1 MLSSYFYDVTLRVK
15 QLWKKTCSKI
25 SASKTSGWHR
35 NGLGSFCMEIIA
47 YKGRPFSVFV
57 NGFVYHF
64 ALLQLYSNHLV
75 LSLRN
80 LEVESNDGSHLELLD
95 ALEPGRRIFEKCA
108 LARWRP
114 NGNKIKCPIVSQI
127 LTNRALNL
135 CNNSYQTLFSNTL
148 TFARSLGRCFQ
159 HLPRDLVNVNVW
171 KTMFDSYINTLGTFR
186 YFWNLSVV
194 RLMAVCE
201 VRKVVFLLKQR
212 FNTLSSRFTHPD
224 TITNSEIS
232 TIVLARR

>member
-1 MLSSYFYDVTLRVK
+1 MLSTYFYDVTLRVK

-57 NGFVYHF
+57 DGFVYHF

-80 LEVESNDGSHLELLD
+80 IEVELNNGSHLEILD
-95 ALEPGRRIFEKCA
+95 ALGPGRRIFKKYA
-108 LARWRP
+108 LTRWRP
-114 NGNKIKCPIVSQI
+114 NGNKIKCVIVSQI
-127 LTNRALNL
+127 LTNRPLNL

-148 TFARSLGRCFQ
+148 AFARSLGRF
-159 HLPRDLVNVNVW
+159 
-171 KTMFDSYINTLGTFR
+171 
-186 YFWNLSVV
+186 
-194 RLMAVCE
+194 
-201 VRKVVFLLKQR
+201 
-212 FNTLSSRFTHPD
+212 
-224 TITNSEIS
+224 
-232 TIVLARR
+232 